1 MTTRPEQHTTAR
13 EAWPSLTL
21 AATLLGV
28 VAGCGGHPWVVVQ
41 QAQPNPFVGKS
52 RFYAHEVSFEG
63 LRIGSKSEA
72 EYVSGKEDDSAAS
85 FEADKEAVAERYH
98 ENLVQAARG
107 YGVKVK
113 RPKAKRVAGLSAREL
128 LLGRVLDGGASE
140 GRSRPPTFLLVAD
153 EAAAPPPVETAE
165 EAPAERKVA
174 PSADEEFDEGES
186 EGVAEGPFVI
196 KPTIDFMEPGF
207 YAFVAKAPSTITV
220 NVQIEDSA
228 GQLLDEIEITQ
239 SWGASA
245 IDAASGTRYRKIAAV
260 LGRITAEYLEHRT
273 APPEE

>member
-1 MTTRPEQHTTAR
+1 MTTRPELQTTAR
-13 EAWPSLTL
+13 GPWPTLTL

-85 FEADKEAVAERYH
+85 FEADKEAVAQRYH

-113 RPKAKRVAGLSAREL
+113 RPKAKRVAGVSAREL
-128 LLGRVLDGGASE
+128 LLGRVLDAPHPE
-140 GRSRPPTFLLVAD
+140 RRSQPTFLLIAD
-153 EAAAPPPVETAE
+153 EAPAAPAVDAEDEPPAD
-165 EAPAERKVA
+165 RKVA

-228 GQLLDEIEITQ
+228 GKLLDEIEITQ

-260 LGRITAEYLEHRT
+260 LGRITAEYLEYRT